1 MRACLPRL
9 PKKGK
14 KLAAT
19 HPSPRFRN
27 LSPFYAIVWASALPL
42 FLGAFLADWTYASTY
57 EVQWTNFASWL
68 IAGGLVFV
76 GFALVWSIIDGLRGA
91 GWIAAGLLAVTFVLG
106 FVNALVH
113 AKDAW
118 AAMPAGLILSL
129 IVLVL
134 AMAAIWIGFASP
146 RARRTA

>member
-1 MRACLPRL
+1 MDATRGADHVRIIHPVHAVV
-9 PKKGK
+9 
-14 KLAAT
+14 LAG
-19 HPSPRFRN
+19 S
-27 LSPFYAIVWASALPL
+27 LPL
-42 FLGAFLADWTYASTY
+42 FLGAVLADWAYSSTY

-68 IAGGLVFV
+68 IAGGMVFV
-76 GFALVWSIIDGLRGA
+76 GFALLWAVIDALRGARSSKAA
-91 GWIAAGLLAVTFVLG
+91 GWIAAGSLAAVFVLG

-134 AMAAIWIGFASP
+134 TMVAIWAGFGRIGKR
-146 RARRTA
+146 RAA

>member
-1 MRACLPRL
+1 MATTQASDHVRSISLVRAVFLT
-9 PKKGK
+9 G
-14 KLAAT
+14 
-19 HPSPRFRN
+19 SM
-27 LSPFYAIVWASALPL
+27 PL
-42 FLGAFLADWTYASTY
+42 FLGALLADWAYASTY

-68 IAGGLVFV
+68 IAGGLVFL
-76 GFALVWSIIDGLRGA
+76 GFALVWAITDALRGA
-91 GWIAAGLLAVTFVLG
+91 GLIATGLLAVTFVLG

-134 AMAAIWIGFASP
+134 ALAAIWAGFATP
-146 RARRTA
+146 RARRRTA

>member
-1 MRACLPRL
+1 MATKPASDHVRSINPVRVVL
-9 PKKGK
+9 
-14 KLAAT
+14 LAG
-19 HPSPRFRN
+19 
-27 LSPFYAIVWASALPL
+27 ALPL
-42 FLGAFLADWTYASTY
+42 FLGAVLADWAYSSTY

-68 IAGGLVFV
+68 IAGGLVFA
-76 GFALVWSIIDGLRGA
+76 GLALVWAIIDALRGV
-91 GWIAAGLLAVTFVLG
+91 GWIYLALLAATFVLG

-134 AMAAIWIGFASP
+134 ALAAFWVGFARP
-146 RARRTA
+146 RAKRRTA

>member
-1 MRACLPRL
+1 MATKPASDHVQSINPVRAVL
-9 PKKGK
+9 
-14 KLAAT
+14 LAG
-19 HPSPRFRN
+19 
-27 LSPFYAIVWASALPL
+27 ALPL
-42 FLGAFLADWTYASTY
+42 FLGAVLADWAYSSTY

-68 IAGGLVFV
+68 IAGALVFV
-76 GFALVWSIIDGLRGA
+76 GLALVWAIIDALRGA
-91 GWIAAGLLAVTFVLG
+91 GWICPGLLAATFVLG

-134 AMAAIWIGFASP
+134 ALAAFWVGFPRP
-146 RARRTA
+146 RAQRRTA